1 LYQRVE
7 PIRRSVIST
16 EKVIQ
21 HRPTG
26 GFQPRSG
33 TGNAKKVRVN
43 GEIRVPQVR
52 LIGPQRE
59 PLGVVSLND
68 ALRKAE
74 EASLDLVEIAPTAVP
89 PVCRIM
95 NYGKYLFELSKQKT
109 AQKKK
114 QKRIQLKEVKFRPVT
129 EEGDYQV
136 KLRNLI
142 RFLQQGDKAKI
153 TVRFR
158 GREIAHLHLG
168 AKLIERL
175 EKDLLVYAVIDDKPK
190 MEGRQMVLV
199 VSPKKTK

>member
-1 LYQRVE
+1 M
-7 PIRRSVIST
+7 
-16 EKVIQ
+16 
-21 HRPTG
+21 
-26 GFQPRSG
+26 
-33 TGNAKKVRVN
+33 
-43 GEIRVPQVR
+43 
-52 LIGPQRE
+52 
-59 PLGVVSLND
+59 VSLAE
-68 ALRKAE
+68 ALRQAE
-74 EASLDLVEIAPTAVP
+74 QVGLDLVEIAPTAVP

-114 QKRIQLKEVKFRPVT
+114 QKRIQLKEIKFRPVT

-158 GREIAHLHLG
+158 GREITHIHLG

-175 EKDLLVYAVIDDKPK
+175 ETDLAEYAVIDDKPK

-199 VSPKKTK
+199 ISPKKTK

>member
-1 LYQRVE
+1 L
-7 PIRRSVIST
+7 T
-16 EKVIQ
+16 E
-21 HRPTG
+21 
-26 GFQPRSG
+26 
-33 TGNAKKVRVN
+33 
-43 GEIRVPQVR
+43 
-52 LIGPQRE
+52 
-59 PLGVVSLND
+59 
-68 ALRKAE
+68 ALRQAE
-74 EASLDLVEIAPTAVP
+74 QVGLDLVEIAPTAVP

-114 QKRIQLKEVKFRPVT
+114 QKRIQLKEIKFRPVT

-136 KLRNLI
+136 KLRNLV

-158 GREIAHLHLG
+158 GREITHIHLG

-175 EKDLLVYAVIDDKPK
+175 ETDLAEYAVIDDKPK

-199 VSPKKTK
+199 ISPKKTK

>member
-1 LYQRVE
+1 M
-7 PIRRSVIST
+7 
-16 EKVIQ
+16 
-21 HRPTG
+21 
-26 GFQPRSG
+26 
-33 TGNAKKVRVN
+33 RVN

-52 LIGPQRE
+52 LIGPKRE
-59 PLGVVSLND
+59 QLGVLSLSE
-68 ALRKAE
+68 ALSQARQAD
-74 EASLDLVEIAPTAVP
+74 LDLVEIAPTATP

-95 NYGKYLFELSKQKT
+95 NYGKYLFELNKQKT

-114 QKRIQLKEVKFRPVT
+114 QKRIQLKEIKFRPVT

-158 GREIAHLHLG
+158 GREITHIHLG

-175 EKDLLVYAVIDDKPK
+175 EKDLLAYAVIDDRPK
-190 MEGRQMVLV
+190 MEGKQMVLV
-199 VSPKKTK
+199 ISPKKTK

>member
-1 LYQRVE
+1 MFIEKQLRVNDN
-7 PIRRSVIST
+7 I
-16 EKVIQ
+16 KVE
-21 HRPTG
+21 
-26 GFQPRSG
+26 
-33 TGNAKKVRVN
+33 KVRVISPE
-43 GEIRVPQVR
+43 GSQ
-52 LIGPQRE
+52 
-59 PLGVVSLND
+59 LGIMPVKR
-68 ALRKAE
+68 AIKTAKE
-74 EASLDLVEIAPTAVP
+74 MGLDLVEVSSNSKP
-89 PVCRIM
+89 PVCKIM
-95 NYGKYLFELSKQKT
+95 NYGKYLFELSKQRT

-114 QKRIQLKEVKFRPVT
+114 QKRIQLKEIKFRPVT

-175 EKDLLVYAVIDDKPK
+175 GKDLAAYAAIDDKPK

-199 VSPKKTK
+199 VSPKKRSS

>member
-1 LYQRVE
+1 
-7 PIRRSVIST
+7 
-16 EKVIQ
+16 
-21 HRPTG
+21 
-26 GFQPRSG
+26 
-33 TGNAKKVRVN
+33 VRVN

-52 LIGPQRE
+52 LIGADRE
-59 PLGVVSLND
+59 QLGITSLVD
-68 ALRKAE
+68 ALRRAE
-74 EASLDLVEIAPTAVP
+74 QAGLDLVEIAPTATP

-95 NYGKYLFELSKQKT
+95 NYGKYLFELNKQK
-109 AQKKK
+109 AAHKKK
-114 QKRIQLKEVKFRPVT
+114 QKRVQLKEIKFRPVT

-158 GREIAHLHLG
+158 GREFTHLHLG
-168 AKLIERL
+168 SKLIERL
-175 EKDLLVYAVIDDKPK
+175 EKDLTAYAVIDDKPK

>member
-1 LYQRVE
+1 M
-7 PIRRSVIST
+7 
-16 EKVIQ
+16 
-21 HRPTG
+21 
-26 GFQPRSG
+26 
-33 TGNAKKVRVN
+33 
-43 GEIRVPQVR
+43 
-52 LIGPQRE
+52 
-59 PLGVVSLND
+59 VSLAK
-68 ALRKAE
+68 ALCQAE
-74 EASLDLVEIAPTAVP
+74 QVGLDLVEIAPTAVP

-114 QKRIQLKEVKFRPVT
+114 QKRTQLKEIKFRPVT

-158 GREIAHLHLG
+158 GREITHIHLG

-175 EKDLLVYAVIDDKPK
+175 ETDLAEYAVIDDKPK

-199 VSPKKTK
+199 ISPKKTK

>member
-1 LYQRVE
+1 M
-7 PIRRSVIST
+7 
-16 EKVIQ
+16 
-21 HRPTG
+21 RPRPG
-26 GFQPRSG
+26 GAYQPR
-33 TGNAKKVRVN
+33 TGSSNTKKVRVN

-52 LIGPQRE
+52 LIGPERE
-59 PLGVVSLND
+59 QLGVLSLTE
-68 ALRKAE
+68 ALRQAQQ
-74 EASLDLVEIAPTAVP
+74 AGLDLVEIAPTAAP

-95 NYGKYLFELSKQKT
+95 DYGKYLFELNKQKA

-142 RFLQQGDKAKI
+142 RFLEQGDKAKI

-158 GREIAHLHLG
+158 GREIAHVHLG
-168 AKLIERL
+168 TKLIERL
-175 EKDLLVYAVIDDKPK
+175 EKDLAAYAAIDDRPK
-190 MEGRQMVLV
+190 MEGKQMVLV

>member
-1 LYQRVE
+1 M
-7 PIRRSVIST
+7 
-16 EKVIQ
+16 
-21 HRPTG
+21 
-26 GFQPRSG
+26 
-33 TGNAKKVRVN
+33 
-43 GEIRVPQVR
+43 
-52 LIGPQRE
+52 
-59 PLGVVSLND
+59 D
-68 ALRKAE
+68 ALRQAQQ
-74 EASLDLVEIAPTAVP
+74 ANLDLVEIAPTAVP

-95 NYGKYLFELSKQKT
+95 NYGKYIFELNKQKA

-158 GREIAHLHLG
+158 GREIAHVHLG
-168 AKLIERL
+168 TKLIERL
-175 EKDLLVYAVIDDKPK
+175 EKDLLAYALIDDRPK
-190 MEGRQMVLV
+190 MEGKQMVLV

>member
-1 LYQRVE
+1 M
-7 PIRRSVIST
+7 
-16 EKVIQ
+16 IQ
-21 HRPTG
+21 QPVRPRPG
-26 GFQPRSG
+26 GAYQPRTGSG
-33 TGNAKKVRVN
+33 NTKKVRVN

-52 LIGPQRE
+52 LIGPERE
-59 PLGVVSLND
+59 QLGVLSLTE
-68 ALRKAE
+68 ALRQAQQ
-74 EASLDLVEIAPTAVP
+74 AGLDLVEIAPTAAP

-95 NYGKYLFELSKQKT
+95 DYGKYLFELNKQKA

-142 RFLQQGDKAKI
+142 RFLEQGDKAKI

-158 GREIAHLHLG
+158 GREIAHIHLG

-175 EKDLLVYAVIDDKPK
+175 EKDLAAYAAIDDRPK
-190 MEGRQMVLV
+190 MEGKQMVLV

>member
-1 LYQRVE
+1 MDR
-7 PIRRSVIST
+7 PRS
-16 EKVIQ
+16 
-21 HRPTG
+21 G
-26 GFQPRSG
+26 GYQPRSNSN
-33 TGNAKKVRVN
+33 TKKVRVN

-52 LIGPQRE
+52 LIGPERE
-59 PLGVVSLND
+59 QLGILPLAD
-68 ALRKAE
+68 ALRQAE
-74 EASLDLVEIAPTAVP
+74 QAGLDLVEIAPTAIP

-95 NYGKYLFELSKQKT
+95 NYGKYLFSLNKEKT

-142 RFLQQGDKAKI
+142 RFLQQGNKAKI

-158 GREIAHLHLG
+158 GREIAHIHLG

-175 EKDLLVYAVIDDKPK
+175 EKDLDAYAVIDDRPK
-190 MEGRQMVLV
+190 MEGKQMILV
-199 VSPKKTK
+199 ISPKKAK